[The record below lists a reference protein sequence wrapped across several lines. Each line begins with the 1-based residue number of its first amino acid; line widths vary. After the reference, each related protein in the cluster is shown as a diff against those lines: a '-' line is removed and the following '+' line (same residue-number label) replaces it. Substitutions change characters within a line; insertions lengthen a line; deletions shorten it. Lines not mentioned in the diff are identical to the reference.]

1 MSFANTVL
9 RTTAGALA
17 ACAIVCSFASPAA
30 ATPATALGSSSQQ
43 TGRHFTSST
52 GLVTV
57 VDPATLGC
65 TQTTT
70 FDDVAGGPAPG
81 TNYDNVFTSTGVAF
95 GERFLGQ
102 TLSYNGDFD
111 VITGNPSNPLLL
123 GLGAPGQNLNIF
135 AYNPSN
141 VLTGLG
147 NAGFP
152 NFNAIGEGSFAMYF
166 SAGQSQLGFSL
177 VGGDGGTAT
186 LDFYRA
192 DGSFIDEIVLT
203 GLSNTA
209 YGFARAGSI
218 PDIAGVLVQNDDPA
232 GIGLDDV
239 CHDVGVVP
247 AHPASWGHVKSV
259 YR

>member
-1 MSFANTVL
+1 MSIVKNVL
-9 RTTAGALA
+9 RISAGVAASCAVVCALA
-17 ACAIVCSFASPAA
+17 SPSVAG
-30 ATPATALGSSSQQ
+30 PQTALGNGSQQ
-43 TGRHFTSST
+43 VVPHSTSST
-52 GLVTV
+52 GLISV

-70 FDDVAGGPAPG
+70 FDDVPGGPAPG
-81 TNYDNVFTSTGVAF
+81 TNYDGVFHSIGVAF
-95 GERFLGQ
+95 GERFVGQ
-102 TLSYNGDFD
+102 TLSYSGDFD
-111 VITGNPSNPLLL
+111 VISGSPDNPLAL
-123 GLGAPGQNLNIF
+123 GVGAPGQNLNIF

-152 NFNAIGEGSFAMYF
+152 NFNAIGEGSFAMFF

-192 DGSFIDEIVLT
+192 DGSFIDEIVIS
-203 GLSNTA
+203 GLANQA
-209 YGFARAGSI
+209 YGFMRTGAI
-218 PDIAGVLVQNDDPA
+218 TDIAGVLVQNDDGG

-239 CHDVGVVP
+239 CHDVGVVSVTP
-247 AHPASWGHVKSV
+247 TSWGHMKNL